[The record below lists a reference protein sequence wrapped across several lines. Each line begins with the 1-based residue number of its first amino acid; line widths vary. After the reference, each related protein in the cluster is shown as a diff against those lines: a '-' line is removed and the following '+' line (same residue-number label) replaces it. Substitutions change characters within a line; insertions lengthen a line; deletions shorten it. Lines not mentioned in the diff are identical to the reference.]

1 MDHVLEVDM
10 FKNYFKSTLRNIKKH
25 KGYASINIVGLA
37 IGMTCCILIV
47 MYITTELNYDRYHEN
62 ADRIF
67 RLGFDANV
75 GGSQVVSPI
84 SNVPSAPVLI
94 QEYPEV
100 VDAVRFRTVSRTSVE
115 YEDKQFYEND
125 ILYADN
131 SIFSVFTFQMTRGD
145 PKTAL
150 ETAYSAVLT
159 ETTAQRY
166 FGDEDPIGKTLTLN
180 NESNFVITGVMK
192 DVPPNS
198 HFTFDMLC
206 SYETLYDRNR
216 EIMEEWFNFM
226 DYTYLLLSEGF
237 DYRELEAKFPALIE
251 KYMESMLKALGGEIE
266 FFLQPLGSIHLHS
279 NLENEMSPNSSITYI
294 YIFGAVALFILCIAC
309 INFMNLATA
318 RSSTRAKEVGLRKVV
333 GAERRELIRQFL
345 GESLLYSILSLMIA
359 LLFSRLALPLVS
371 SLSGQDLSLNFA
383 HVPWLIPGLV
393 GLALFVGLLAGSYP
407 ALFLSAFRPSQ
418 VLKGNLKAGSAHSR
432 LRSILVVSQFII
444 SICLIIGTGIILS
457 QIKFMKNKSL
467 GFDKENV
474 IVAEIMDRKVRKSL
488 DSIKAEIEKIPGVL
502 SVSSASLVP
511 GQEPS
516 VQPFIP
522 EGFTEKQSQLMEI
535 FWVDQ
540 DYVPTLGMEIVKGR
554 NFSLEFGTD
563 PSSAVIINQ
572 TAARRYGW
580 ENPVGKTIRA
590 PSGEIMKWDTY
601 TVVGVVKD
609 FHRTSLH
616 SVIAPQVIGNDPRSF
631 DELVIRINPE
641 NSDTTLSLLREKWK
655 EIDPQRPFDFF
666 FLDNLLDSQYGTEER
681 LSDILSAFSVF
692 AIFIACLGLFGMA
705 SFAAEQRTKEI
716 GIRKVLGASVPG
728 VVALLSRD
736 FLKLIAVANLIAWP
750 LAYFG
755 MNRWLQNF
763 AYKTG
768 IDVWIFIFTGLIAI
782 GIALATVSYQSIK
795 AALLNP
801 VDAIKYE

>member
-1 MDHVLEVDM
+1 ML
-10 FKNYFKSTLRNIKKH
+10 KNYLKSALRNIKKH
-25 KGYASINIVGLA
+25 KGYAFINIVGLA
-37 IGMTCCILIV
+37 IGMACCILIV
-47 MYITTELNYDRYHEN
+47 MYITKELSYDRYHKN

-75 GGSQVVSPI
+75 GGSQVTAPI

-94 QEYPEV
+94 QSYPEV
-100 VDAVRFRTVSRTSVE
+100 LDAVRIRTVSRTSVE

-131 SIFSVFTFQMTRGD
+131 SIFSVFTFPMTRGD

-159 ETTAQRY
+159 EDTAKRY
-166 FGDEDPIGKTLTLN
+166 FGDEYPMGKTLTLN

-216 EIMEEWFNFM
+216 EIMEEWFNFR

-237 DYRELEAKFPALIE
+237 DYRDLENKFPALID
-251 KYMESMLKALGGEIE
+251 KYMGSMLKALGGEIE
-266 FFLQPLGSIHLHS
+266 FFLQPLTNIHLHS
-279 NLENEMSPNSSITYI
+279 NLENEISPNSSITYI

-333 GAERRELIRQFL
+333 GAERKELIRQFL
-345 GESLLYSILSLMIA
+345 GESLLYSFLSLMIA
-359 LLFSRLALPLVS
+359 LLFSRLALPFVS
-371 SLSGQDLSLNFA
+371 SLSGQDLSINFA
-383 HVPWLIPGLV
+383 NVPWIIPGLL

-418 VLKGNLKAGSAHSR
+418 VLKGNLKAGSSHSR

-444 SICLIIGTGIILS
+444 SISLIIGTGIILN
-457 QIKFMKNKSL
+457 QIEFMKNKSL
-467 GFDKENV
+467 GFDKKDV
-474 IVAEIMDRKVRKSL
+474 LVVEIMDRNVRKSL
-488 DSIKAEIEKIPGVL
+488 DSIKAEIQKVPGVL
-502 SVSSASLVP
+502 SVSSTSLVP

-535 FWVDQ
+535 FWVDH
-540 DYVPTLGMEIVKGR
+540 DYFPTLGMEIVKGR

-563 PSSAVIINQ
+563 SRSAVIINQ
-572 TAARRYGW
+572 TAAQRYGW

-590 PSGEIMKWDTY
+590 PSDEIMKWDTY

-616 SVIAPQVIGNDPRSF
+616 SVIGPQILGNDPGNF
-631 DELVIRINPE
+631 DELVIRISPQ

-655 EIDPQRPFDFF
+655 QIDPQRPFDFF
-666 FLDNLLDSQYGTEER
+666 FLDNLLDSQYGAEER

-728 VVALLSRD
+728 VVVLLSRD

-750 LAYFG
+750 VAYFG
-755 MNRWLQNF
+755 MHRWLQNF

-768 IDVWIFIFTGLIAI
+768 IDVWIFIFTGVMAI